1 MDVFINGDRVEFDEQ
16 TTLDFTGVFVTKQ
29 NQSKLSVFFNS
40 GVSIDVK
47 AIKELLACEISIS
60 ARFKGI

>member
-16 TTLDFTGVFVTKQ
+16 STLDFTGVFLTKQ
-29 NQSKLSVFFNS
+29 NQSKLSVFFHS
-40 GVSIDVK
+40 GVSIAVK
-47 AIKELLACEISIS
+47 AMKELLAYEISIS